1 MAMQFLNF
9 YFTRLNKSLVLKLIQ
24 CINNNNHNNNNN
36 NNYLKRIIQM
46 LFT

>member
-9 YFTRLNKSLVLKLIQ
+9 YLTCLSKSLVLKLIQ
-24 CINNNNHNNNNN
+24 YINKNNNNNN